1 MVPDVRQFCNSN
13 GLNYGAINFG
23 FIAFPAAAFE
33 SLLNR
38 LQFSAVVLAFRVHA
52 LFFFFLSW
60 EGRGKKLSFGKLEF
74 LKKNL

>member
-52 LFFFFLSW
+52 LFFFFIL
-60 EGRGKKLSFGKLEF
+60 GGKGEEIIIWQT
-74 LKKNL
+74 